1 MSLLKIG
8 LYNLIN
14 LILVKERIRPAFLLQ
29 PQDEGNENIGEI
41 INTIKIHFPELI
53 HSTDYSIYQG
63 IIISYDDFNGKIISL
78 SDMGKIL
85 GYPCY
90 KDYEKMDHMNDDT
103 YTADVIIN
111 MESGN
116 NIIIISNKC
125 LNESKKPIF
134 KKIANMIK
142 VILQKEEYIK
152 MLGDRVISVIINFE
166 YNYSIN
172 VVIKKL
178 ISNKNLN
185 EKDNEMITET
195 LYNLGFED
203 NIEMESNIQYNNPIH
218 KGIILGLLIYF
229 KNDLL
234 KPFYPLQ
241 SHIVEYPIILKETEK
256 WKEELTET
264 IKNTK
269 VKVKRKS
276 IRRITSRKSI

>member
-1 MSLLKIG
+1 
-8 LYNLIN
+8 
-14 LILVKERIRPAFLLQ
+14 
-29 PQDEGNENIGEI
+29 
-41 INTIKIHFPELI
+41 
-53 HSTDYSIYQG
+53 
-63 IIISYDDFNGKIISL
+63 
-78 SDMGKIL
+78 
-85 GYPCY
+85 
-90 KDYEKMDHMNDDT
+90 
-103 YTADVIIN
+103 
-111 MESGN
+111 
-116 NIIIISNKC
+116 
-125 LNESKKPIF
+125 
-134 KKIANMIK
+134 
-142 VILQKEEYIK
+142 

>member
-1 MSLLKIG
+1 
-8 LYNLIN
+8 
-14 LILVKERIRPAFLLQ
+14 
-29 PQDEGNENIGEI
+29 
-41 INTIKIHFPELI
+41 
-53 HSTDYSIYQG
+53 
-63 IIISYDDFNGKIISL
+63 
-78 SDMGKIL
+78 
-85 GYPCY
+85 
-90 KDYEKMDHMNDDT
+90 MNDDT

-269 VKVKRKS
+269 LKRKSIRTIPSRKS